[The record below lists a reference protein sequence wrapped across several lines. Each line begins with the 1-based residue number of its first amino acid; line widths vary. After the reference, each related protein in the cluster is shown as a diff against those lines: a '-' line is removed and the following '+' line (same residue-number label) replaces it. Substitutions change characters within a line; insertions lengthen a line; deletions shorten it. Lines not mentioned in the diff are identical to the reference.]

1 MPVQENGLS
10 YGALESL
17 LATLHECTTDQIRI
31 RFRKLRMR
39 PFPDEIRSGTGRRIV
54 YDLPRTLAI
63 ASVFE
68 LNRMLVPQGQ
78 AVAIVEQ
85 TWPEWCRAAIAAA
98 IEVDLLER
106 PRAMPADAGRV
117 LRLQPD
123 AFAAGEPVWASTTL
137 SQETHPAGPCM
148 SIDLS
153 RIVRAIA
160 SPERDVRSQDDL
172 IVAFTSLEETF
183 GWTRPKIPSRAEV
196 AKMTRG
202 RDFLDRGPYLDRA
215 EALLVAPDTSFEP
228 QHPAACRRLQAI
240 FDYLEDPVPID
251 AWKAEIGTEPTA
263 PRLKHLL
270 HAYSVDRGLV
280 PRKSLPA
287 TLLNSA
293 LIDTRERAIALVKGA
308 NR

>member
-1 MPVQENGLS
+1 MTTQEKGLS
-10 YGALESL
+10 YGALETL
-17 LATLHECTTDQIRI
+17 LAALHECTTDQIRI

-39 PFPDEIRSGTGRRIV
+39 PFPDEIRSGTGKRIV

-63 ASVFE
+63 AAVFE

-123 AFAAGEPVWASTTL
+123 AFATGEPVWASTTP
-137 SQETHPAGPCM
+137 SPETHPAGPCM
-148 SIDLS
+148 SIDLR
-153 RIVRAIA
+153 RIVGAIA
-160 SPERDVRSQDDL
+160 SPQRDARYQDDL
-172 IVAFTSLEETF
+172 IVAFNSLEQTF
-183 GWTRPKIPSRAEV
+183 GWTRPEIPTRADV
-196 AKMTRG
+196 AKMTKG

-215 EALLVAPDTSFEP
+215 ETLLEAPDRWFDP
-228 QHPAACRRLQAI
+228 QHPEAGRRLQAV
-240 FDYLEDPVPID
+240 FEYLEDPVPID
-251 AWKAEIGTEPTA
+251 AWKAEIGTEPNA

-270 HAYSVDRGLV
+270 HAYAIERGLV
-280 PRKSLPA
+280 PRKKLPH
-287 TLLNSA
+287 TLLNSST
-293 LIDTRERAIALVKGA
+293 IDTRERALALVKGA
-308 NR
+308 KP